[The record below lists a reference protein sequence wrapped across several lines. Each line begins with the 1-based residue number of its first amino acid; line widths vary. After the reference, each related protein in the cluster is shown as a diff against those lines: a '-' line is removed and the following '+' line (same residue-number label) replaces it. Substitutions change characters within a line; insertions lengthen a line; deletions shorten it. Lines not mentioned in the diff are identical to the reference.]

1 MSGGSGGSGG
11 ARESG
16 GDVAGTPGLA
26 GGYDLSSAERGTGVI
41 DRADRNKE
49 IARRFRED
57 LWNSGDLAIAD
68 EIVAADCMFHAR
80 VPFATDFVRGPD
92 AMRQLVLFYH
102 LAFSDIR
109 MTVDQVIAEG
119 DTVAARWTGKG
130 RHSGEL
136 LGLPAARGETVTQ
149 GIDFL
154 RFDHGQ
160 IVEGWVVWDIL
171 SLIEQLLPPDSE
183 GSEKA
188 AAGPLGEFLPL
199 LKRLR

>member
-1 MSGGSGGSGG
+1 MSGGSGSGSGTG
-11 ARESG
+11 G
-16 GDVAGTPGLA
+16 GDVAGLAALA
-26 GGYDLSSAERGTGVI
+26 GDGDDSSADRGTGVN

-68 EIVAADCMFHAR
+68 EIVAADCLFHAR

-171 SLIEQLLPPDSE
+171 SLIEQLLPPDTDA
-183 GSEKA
+183 GEKA

>member
-1 MSGGSGGSGG
+1 MSGAGGSDG
-11 ARESG
+11 AGG
-16 GDVAGTPGLA
+16 GDAFA
-26 GGYDLSSAERGTGVI
+26 ASAALT

-68 EIVAADCMFHAR
+68 EIIAADCLFHAR

-92 AMRQLVLFYH
+92 ALRQLVLFYH

-136 LGLPAARGETVTQ
+136 LGLPPARGETVTN

-154 RFDHGQ
+154 RFDSGQ

-171 SLIEQLLPPDSE
+171 SLIEQLLPPESE
-183 GSEKA
+183 AGNKA
-188 AAGPLGEFLPL
+188 AASGPLAEFLPL

>member
-1 MSGGSGGSGG
+1 MSGGSTAGDGGL
-11 ARESG
+11 
-16 GDVAGTPGLA
+16 GDLA
-26 GGYDLSSAERGTGVI
+26 ALAASVTDRTDLT

-57 LWNSGDLAIAD
+57 LWNSGDLTIAD
-68 EIVAADCMFHAR
+68 EIIAPDCLLHAR
-80 VPFATDFVRGPD
+80 VPLATDFVRGPD
-92 AMRQLVLFYH
+92 ALRQLVLFYH
-102 LAFSDIR
+102 LAFSDIH

-136 LGLPAARGETVTQ
+136 LGLPAARGETVTH

-171 SLIEQLLPPDSE
+171 SLIEQLLPPEAEAGD
-183 GSEKA
+183 KA
-188 AAGPLGEFLPL
+188 AAGSPLAEFLPL

>member
-1 MSGGSGGSGG
+1 MSGGSTAGDGGV
-11 ARESG
+11 
-16 GDVAGTPGLA
+16 GDLATLAAGVANHT
-26 GGYDLSSAERGTGVI
+26 DLT

-57 LWNSGDLAIAD
+57 LWNSGDLTIAD
-68 EIVAADCMFHAR
+68 EIIAPDCLVHAR
-80 VPFATDFVRGPD
+80 VPLATDFVRGPD
-92 AMRQLVLFYH
+92 ALRQLVLFYH

-109 MTVDQVIAEG
+109 MSVDQVIAEG

-136 LGLPAARGETVTQ
+136 LGLPPASGEIITS

-171 SLIEQLLPPDSE
+171 SLIEQLLPPETEASD
-183 GSEKA
+183 KA
-188 AAGPLGEFLPL
+188 AASSPLAEFLPL

>member
-1 MSGGSGGSGG
+1 MSGLGGSNG
-11 ARESG
+11 ASG
-16 GDVAGTPGLA
+16 ADIAAVTALT
-26 GGYDLSSAERGTGVI
+26 

-57 LWNSGDLAIAD
+57 LWNTGDLAIAD
-68 EIVAADCMFHAR
+68 EIISPDCLVHAR
-80 VPFATDFVRGPD
+80 VPLTTDFVRGPD
-92 AMRQLVLFYH
+92 ALRQLVLFYH

-119 DTVAARWTGKG
+119 DTVAARWTGRG

-136 LGLPAARGETVTQ
+136 LGLPAARGETVTT

-160 IVEGWVVWDIL
+160 IVEGWVAWDIL
-171 SLIEQLLPPDSE
+171 SLIEQLLPPESE
-183 GSEKA
+183 AGESSA
-188 AAGPLGEFLPL
+188 AAGPLAEFLPL

>member
-1 MSGGSGGSGG
+1 MSDGDLGIDRG
-11 ARESG
+11 A
-16 GDVAGTPGLA
+16 DHA
-26 GGYDLSSAERGTGVI
+26 DLT

-57 LWNSGDLAIAD
+57 LWNSGDLTIAD
-68 EIVAADCMFHAR
+68 EIVAADCLFHAR

-136 LGLPAARGETVTQ
+136 LGLPAARGETVTN

-183 GSEKA
+183 ASDRA
-188 AAGPLGEFLPL
+188 AASGPLGEFLPL

>member
-1 MSGGSGGSGG
+1 MSGGSSGSGGSGEG
-11 ARESG
+11 G
-16 GDVAGTPGLA
+16 GDLAGLA
-26 GGYDLSSAERGTGVI
+26 ALAGADLGSDLRTDLV

-57 LWNSGDLAIAD
+57 LWNSGDLTIAD
-68 EIVAADCMFHAR
+68 EIVAADCLFHAR

-119 DTVAARWTGKG
+119 DTVATRWTGKG

-136 LGLPAARGETVTQ
+136 LGLPAARGETVTN

-183 GSEKA
+183 AGDRA
-188 AAGPLGEFLPL
+188 AASGPLAEFLPL

>member
-1 MSGGSGGSGG
+1 MSGGSGGTG
-11 ARESG
+11 E
-16 GDVAGTPGLA
+16 GDGDLAGLA
-26 GGYDLSSAERGTGVI
+26 ALAGADLGTDRSTDLI

-57 LWNSGDLAIAD
+57 LWNSGDLTIAD
-68 EIVAADCMFHAR
+68 EIVAADCLFHAR

-136 LGLPAARGETVTQ
+136 MGLPAARGETVTN

-183 GSEKA
+183 AGDRA
-188 AAGPLGEFLPL
+188 AASGPLAEFLPL

>member
-1 MSGGSGGSGG
+1 MSG
-11 ARESG
+11 ADLDPYLRTA
-16 GDVAGTPGLA
+16 DLA
-26 GGYDLSSAERGTGVI
+26 DRT

-57 LWNSGDLAIAD
+57 LWNSGDLTIAD
-68 EIVAADCMFHAR
+68 EIVAADCLFHAR

-109 MTVDQVIAEG
+109 MTVDQLIAEG

-130 RHSGEL
+130 RHNGEL
-136 LGLPAARGETVTQ
+136 LGLPAARGETVTH

-160 IVEGWVVWDIL
+160 IIEGWVVWDIL

-183 GSEKA
+183 AIGRA
-188 AAGPLGEFLPL
+188 AASGPLAEFLPL

>member
-1 MSGGSGGSGG
+1 MSSGSGGGG
-11 ARESG
+11 EG
-16 GDVAGTPGLA
+16 NGDLAGLA
-26 GGYDLSSAERGTGVI
+26 ALAGADLGSDRSTDLT

-57 LWNSGDLAIAD
+57 LWNSGDLTIAD

-149 GIDFL
+149 GIDYL

-183 GSEKA
+183 AGEKA